1 MLVVERSKTLAHWLH
16 NKMRKRTKIVMLLAL
31 FGMGCMLHNAK
42 AEAENQ
48 TALCAMQPEIAGKIL
63 RFHILANSDADEDQ
77 TLKLKVR
84 DAIGGYIETYLE
96 GCNSLEESKAEIQK
110 RIPEIEQVGAA
121 CMAKE
126 GYDYSIHAELKRASF
141 PVKTYDDF
149 TFPEGEYEALQVV
162 IGEGEGHN
170 WWCVLYPN
178 LCFRGSVYKV
188 EEKANNKANYMAED
202 KTKEKLRK
210 VLSPEEYK
218 AVIRGGKYKVR
229 LKILDYFKQTR

>member
-16 NKMRKRTKIVMLLAL
+16 NKMRKKIKIGILLAL
-31 FGMGCMLHNAK
+31 LGMGCMLQNAK
-42 AEAENQ
+42 EEAENQ
-48 TALCAMQPEIAGKIL
+48 TALCAMQPDIAGKIL
-63 RFHILANSDADEDQ
+63 RFHILANSDTDEDQ
-77 TLKLKVR
+77 ALKLKVR
-84 DAIGGYIETYLE
+84 DAIGSYIETYIE
-96 GCNSLEESKAEIQK
+96 DSNNLEESKAEIQK

-121 CMAKE
+121 CMEKE
-126 GYDYSIHAELKRASF
+126 GYDYSIHAEIKRASF
-141 PVKTYDDF
+141 PVKTYDCF

-162 IGEGEGHN
+162 IGEGKGHN

-178 LCFRGSVYKV
+178 LCFKGSVYKV
-188 EEKANNKANYMAED
+188 EEKGKEKAED
-202 KTKEKLRK
+202 KANDKANEKIRQ